1 MRKYNLLFTRFS
13 KFATIGAVLTVLTQL
28 CNFICLRYF
37 LFPLLPTYILI
48 YTASIYISFVLN
60 SKYTYNSKINLTNTL
75 KYYTIYLSSLCLG
88 ALLLIVFETFLSFES
103 WVYPLMVLPFTILY
117 NFTFTIK
124 ELSLNNETR

>member
-13 KFATIGAVLTVLTQL
+13 KFATIGGFLTALNQL
-28 CNFICLRYF
+28 CNYICLRYF
-37 LFPLLPTYILI
+37 LFPLLPTYILL
-48 YTASIYISFVLN
+48 YAASIYISFVLN

-88 ALLLIVFETFLSFES
+88 TLLLIAFETFLSFET

-117 NFTFTIK
+117 NFIFTIK